1 MWKYGIIVFGWL
13 ALIPHVSY
21 GKTWRGITPLISTR
35 SEVEKL
41 LGKPNVDNNTFD
53 VPEGRAIINY
63 SDGKR
68 CEEGVPGFGNIPRDT
83 VVEIYLSF
91 KKETKLAELL
101 VAGQDYVQTQAVHT
115 PHVYYTNKAEGI
127 RFASLDGIVLDMTY
141 FGTAADQAAFSCGEY
156 KYAAPIPSNP
166 DPVRVEQ
173 YPFDS
178 FGNIQLEDAKARLD
192 NFVIQLLQLNA
203 VNRQYRAFIIVY
215 GGKSAYA
222 REPEQAAECY
232 KNYLVKTR
240 EADSETI
247 VAVAGGYQD
256 EFQVELYIIPIN
268 SYPPVLMPT
277 VSPKKIKTLQG
288 QFKCR

>member
-1 MWKYGIIVFGWL
+1 MWKYGVIVFGWL

-101 VAGQDYVQTQAVHT
+101 VAGQDYVQPKQCTRRTFITQTKLKV
-115 PHVYYTNKAEGI
+115 
-127 RFASLDGIVLDMTY
+127 
-141 FGTAADQAAFSCGEY
+141 
-156 KYAAPIPSNP
+156 
-166 DPVRVEQ
+166 
-173 YPFDS
+173 FDLPRS
-178 FGNIQLEDAKARLD
+178 M
-192 NFVIQLLQLNA
+192 
-203 VNRQYRAFIIVY
+203 
-215 GGKSAYA
+215 
-222 REPEQAAECY
+222 
-232 KNYLVKTR
+232 
-240 EADSETI
+240 
-247 VAVAGGYQD
+247 
-256 EFQVELYIIPIN
+256 ELCW
-268 SYPPVLMPT
+268 T
-277 VSPKKIKTLQG
+277 
-288 QFKCR
+288 